1 MKHIL
6 FLAVLALFASGI
18 KAQDTLSLSLELVNP
33 SGELGLD
40 SYFQARL
47 KNHSDS
53 LRVLFG
59 CIPQEK
65 FISVC
70 DNGGEGIKERSLNY
84 LRQSFF
90 DFTEKK
96 VVVIEPNSEYIR
108 GIPFFIISTGS
119 WNSQGIFPHKAVMI
133 RKTKRIKIKLE
144 GLVFQF
150 DPVKLVSVSQLR
162 PLTKVNLESN
172 WLDVDAEA
180 IARLAQ
186 QITERSKSQSQ

>member
-53 LRVLFG
+53 LRILFG

-65 FISVC
+65 FISVY

-84 LRQSFF
+84 LRQGFF

-119 WNSQGIFPHKAVMI
+119 WNSQGIFPHKYTPI
-133 RKTKRIKIKLE
+133 PI
-144 GLVFQF
+144 
-150 DPVKLVSVSQLR
+150 KLVSVSQLR
-162 PLTKVNLESN
+162 PKTTIDLESN

-186 QITERSKSQSQ
+186 QITERSKSQRQ